1 MVELEASLA
10 PAEAEVGA
18 EAKAEQNIQP
28 SSKKLREIKLYQNI
42 YVLSIT
48 SLITEAQC
56 WRGGQGERLYSWLE
70 SGLAK
75 LLRKHSCI
83 DNNKA
88 S

>member
-48 SLITEAQC
+48 SLIPAAQFC
-56 WRGGQGERLYSWLE
+56 
-70 SGLAK
+70 GLAK
-75 LLRKHSCI
+75 LLRKHPSI